1 MPPRRTTNFGEL
13 FEALVEDLRVRVAA
27 SVEQR
32 LGEFDKRLSRLEK
45 RVDQLSP
52 ETSQPAV
59 AAQRKTCTLCERPGV
74 ARGLCSAHY
83 QQWRYRERKSRYRPQ
98 AQMREAEGP
107 KGSVSTT
114 QTPMTSTLIL
124 PQSRDDILNNN

>member
-32 LGEFDKRLSRLEK
+32 LGESDKRLSRLEK
-45 RVDQLSP
+45 RVDRLSP
-52 ETSQPAV
+52 ETSQPV
-59 AAQRKTCTLCERPGV
+59 VVAQRKACTLCERPTV

-83 QQWRYRERKSRYRPQ
+83 QQWRYRERKSCYRRQ
-98 AQMREAEGP
+98 AQMPQAEAP
-107 KGSVSTT
+107 KKGASTT

-124 PQSRDDILNNN
+124 PQSRDEILDNN

>member
-59 AAQRKTCTLCERPGV
+59 VAQRKTCTLCERPAV

-83 QQWRYRERKSRYRPQ
+83 QQWRYRERKSRYRRQ
-98 AQMREAEGP
+98 AQMREAEGA
-107 KGSVSTT
+107 KESGSTT
-114 QTPMTSTLIL
+114 QPPMSTLIL
-124 PQSRDDILNNN
+124 PQSSDEILDNN